1 LNARKLLLATESLL
15 GCLKLKGLFLL
26 LSIIIFNIL
35 FLVNVVI
42 LLLLLL
48 LLLLLVADFNQ
59 LSVTLSRQ

>member
-1 LNARKLLLATESLL
+1 LNAKKLLLATESLP

-26 LSIIIFNIL
+26 LSIIIFNTI

-42 LLLLLL
+42 LL